1 MDIFADLNPAL
12 LSAGILIVALLAEA
26 NLRWSDKSHPLTIL
40 KIFARALG
48 NKAADPTRS
57 IGQQRIAGI
66 MAIFVLLTP
75 LAILIFTIKWFAEY
89 DWFFDAFF
97 LFVALKFQSVNIK
110 SRQIIQQLKA
120 DKRALAR
127 NTLSSLVLRETSNLS
142 KAGIV
147 KASMETRILRFH
159 YQYLSVIFW
168 YLLGGG
174 IAALLYRCLYEMS
187 QEWNLKIKQ
196 FAAFG
201 RPAAW
206 LMFVLQW
213 LPVRL
218 STLFF
223 TITLGLS
230 GSWKAVKSL
239 GGQVSSHSL
248 ILAVFAGA
256 LKCELGGPAFYG
268 IKKIRLPKCGTDTLP
283 GIEDARKLGILMIQH
298 GILLCM
304 LVFLAYTSAWFIFNS
319 AAKSVTG

>member
-1 MDIFADLNPAL
+1 MDIFAEVNPAL
-12 LSAGILIVALLAEA
+12 LSAGILIIALLAEA
-26 NLRWSDKSHPLTIL
+26 NIRWSDKSHPLTFL
-40 KIFARALG
+40 KLFARGLAK
-48 NKAADPTRS
+48 KAANPNRS
-57 IGQQRIAGI
+57 PGQQRIAGI
-66 MAIFVLLTP
+66 MAICVLLTP
-75 LAILIFTIKWFAEY
+75 LAILFFTVKWFAEY
-89 DWFFDAFF
+89 DWFFEAFF
-97 LFVALKFQSVNIK
+97 LFVALKFQSVNLK

-127 NTLSSLVLRETSNLS
+127 NTLSAMVLRETANLS
-142 KAGIV
+142 SAGII

-168 YLLGGG
+168 YLIGGG
-174 IAALLYRCLYEMS
+174 IAALLYRCLFEMT

-196 FAAFG
+196 FSLFG
-201 RPAAW
+201 KPAAW
-206 LMFVLQW
+206 LMFILQW
-213 LPVRL
+213 IPVRL

-230 GSWKAVKSL
+230 GSWSAVKRL

-283 GIEDARKLGILMIQH
+283 GTEDARRLGIFMIQH

-304 LVFLAYTSAWFIFNS
+304 LVFLVYTSAWFIFNS